1 MKCSDVYRHICDNL
15 DQRLGTRRCKEI
27 KRHLGACPDCRA
39 YLASLKATVRMYRS
53 LPSPLHERGA
63 RTADQGAPRERMSP
77 RGGARAGK
85 ALPATADVTPHLP
98 QDCARRLF
106 LYPYAK

>member
-53 LPSPLHERGA
+53 LPSPPFTKGAHERLIRA
-63 RTADQGAPRERMSP
+63 LRES
-77 RGGARAGK
+77 GC
-85 ALPATADVTPHLP
+85 LPAAAPAP
-98 QDCARRLF
+98 GKRSRRRQM
-106 LYPYAK
+106 